1 MNNYYYC
8 PICGFELEYAFTLG
22 VICDCCGNEYGCDD
36 IDFIKDTVDRDK
48 YEFYVLMAAE
58 LHMKNQVIPKK
69 ISEFLSNAKL
79 SEEEIW
85 ERLRENWIRD
95 GCNFKWY
102 HKNKKI
108 VNWNIKRAQ
117 KQLLNINIDLNN
129 I

>member
-1 MNNYYYC
+1 MNNKHYC
-8 PICGFELEYAFTLG
+8 PICGFELEHTFTLG
-22 VICDCCGNEYGCDD
+22 VICDDV
-36 IDFIKDTVDRDK
+36 DFIKDTVDRDK

-95 GCNFKWY
+95 GCKFKWHY
-102 HKNKKI
+102 KNKKI
-108 VNWNIKRAQ
+108 VNWNIKKAE
-117 KQLLNINIDLNN
+117 KQLLNINVGLNN